1 MSMPTLA
8 LLVGGVL
15 VAIGVGTYVGT
26 GAHSPTA
33 LIPAAL
39 GALIGLA
46 GLVARNPRL
55 RMHAMHVA
63 VLVALLGVLGCI
75 PGLLRLPALLG
86 GTAERPVAVVA
97 QIVTF
102 LICLAFVVS
111 AVRSFIEAR
120 RSRAGAG
127 EGGV

>member
-1 MSMPTLA
+1 MPTLA
-8 LLVGGVL
+8 LLVGVIL
-15 VAIGVGTYVGT
+15 VAIGLGTFVGT
-26 GAHSPTA
+26 GAHAPTA

-39 GALIGLA
+39 GVLIALA
-46 GLVARNPRL
+46 GLLARTPRL

-63 VLVALLGVLGCI
+63 VLVALLGALGCV

-97 QIVTF
+97 QVLTF
-102 LICLAFVVS
+102 VVCLAFVAI

-120 RSRAGAG
+120 RSRASAG
-127 EGGV
+127 

>member
-1 MSMPTLA
+1 MPTLA
-8 LLVGGVL
+8 LLVGVIL
-15 VAIGVGTYVGT
+15 VAIGLGTFVGT
-26 GAHSPTA
+26 GAHAPTA

-39 GALIGLA
+39 GVLIA
-46 GLVARNPRL
+46 ISGLVARNPRL

-63 VLVALLGVLGCI
+63 VLVALLGALGCV

-97 QIVTF
+97 QVLTF
-102 LICLAFVVS
+102 VVCLAFVAI

-120 RSRAGAG
+120 RSRASAG
-127 EGGV
+127 

>member
-1 MSMPTLA
+1 MPTLA
-8 LLVGGVL
+8 LLAGVVL
-15 VAIGVGTYVGT
+15 VAIGLGTYVGT
-26 GAHSPTA
+26 GSHAPTA
-33 LIPAAL
+33 LIPAVL
-39 GALIGLA
+39 GALIAGA

-63 VLVALLGVLGCI
+63 VLVALLGALGCI

-97 QIVTF
+97 QLVTF
-102 LICLAFVVS
+102 VVCVAFGVS

-120 RSRAGAG
+120 RSRASAG
-127 EGGV
+127 

>member
-1 MSMPTLA
+1 MSTLA
-8 LLVGGVL
+8 LLVGVIL
-15 VAIGVGTYVGT
+15 VAIGLGTFVGT
-26 GAHSPTA
+26 GAHAPTA

-39 GALIGLA
+39 GVLIALA
-46 GLVARNPRL
+46 GLVARAPRL

-63 VLVALLGVLGCI
+63 VLVALLGALGCV

-97 QIVTF
+97 QVLTF
-102 LICLAFVVS
+102 VVCLAFVAI

-120 RSRAGAG
+120 RSRASAG
-127 EGGV
+127 

>member
-1 MSMPTLA
+1 MPTLA
-8 LLVGGVL
+8 LLVGAVL
-15 VAIGVGTYVGT
+15 VAIGLGTYLGT
-26 GAHSPTA
+26 GAHSGTA

-39 GALIGLA
+39 GVLIGLA

-75 PGLLRLPALLG
+75 PGVLKLPALLD
-86 GTAERPVAVVA
+86 GTAQRPVAVAA
-97 QIVTF
+97 QLATF
-102 LICLAFVVS
+102 VICLAFVVS

-120 RSRAGAG
+120 RSRASAG

>member
-1 MSMPTLA
+1 MPTLA
-8 LLVGGVL
+8 LLVGVIL
-15 VAIGVGTYVGT
+15 VAIGLGTFVGT
-26 GAHSPTA
+26 GAHAPTA

-39 GALIGLA
+39 GVLIALA
-46 GLVARNPRL
+46 GLLARNPRL

-63 VLVALLGVLGCI
+63 VLVALLGALGCV

-97 QIVTF
+97 QVLTF
-102 LICLAFVVS
+102 VVCLAFVAI

-120 RSRAGAG
+120 RSRASAG
-127 EGGV
+127 

>member
-1 MSMPTLA
+1 MPTLA
-8 LLVGGVL
+8 LVTGGVL
-15 VAIGVGTYVGT
+15 VAIGLGTYLGT
-26 GAHSPTA
+26 GSHAPTA

-39 GALIGLA
+39 GVLIAIA
-46 GLVARNPRL
+46 GLLARNPRL

-86 GTAERPVAVVA
+86 GTAERPVAVMA
-97 QIVTF
+97 QLITF
-102 LICLAFVVS
+102 VVCLAFVVS

-120 RSRAGAG
+120 RSRESAG
-127 EGGV
+127 